1 MPASE
6 IKHIITNDGSSTLY
20 SPQYD
25 EHYHS
30 VHGAIQ
36 ESMHVFIRM
45 GLDALP
51 LERKEIRI
59 LEMGF
64 GTGLNALLS
73 LLHRKDRKVH
83 YTGLEAIPVA
93 SEMAAALNYPD
104 KLGEPALKTPFMA
117 LHEAIWEEPSIISPG
132 FSLVKH
138 HTRLEIFQAEEGF
151 DLIYFDAFAPNSQPE
166 LWTED
171 IMRRM
176 YRMMRPGGIFVT
188 YSAKSSV
195 RRGLQ
200 SAGFRVEKLPGPPGK
215 REMLRAIKD
224 NVEA

>member
-45 GLDALP
+45 GLDGLAP
-51 LERKEIRI
+51 ERKDIRI

-73 LLHRKDRKVH
+73 LLYRKDRRVH
-83 YTGLEAIPVA
+83 YTGIEAIPVEA
-93 SEMAAALNYPD
+93 EIAEGLNYAD
-104 KLGEPALKTPFMA
+104 KLGESALKTPFMA
-117 LHEAIWEEPSIISPG
+117 LHNAPWEEETEIVPG
-132 FSLVKH
+132 FLLQKYH
-138 HTRLEIFQAEEGF
+138 IKLEEFIPQGSY

-166 LWTED
+166 LWTEQ
-171 IMRRM
+171 MMQRM
-176 YRMMRPGGIFVT
+176 YEMTTAGGIFVT

-200 SAGFRVEKLPGPPGK
+200 AAGYTVEKLPGPPGK
-215 REMLRAIKD
+215 REMLRATRPL
-224 NVEA
+224 